1 MNRGAHA
8 IRAADSR
15 MDRDAEKAR
24 EAEQDALMAQAVS
37 STLHALLGG
46 LTPARAT
53 KTALALADAAL
64 DVHATHT
71 DGPCT
76 AAWIGKKA
84 GQLCGDLPSAS
95 YSRRAISR
103 QSAERLFAANDGE
116 GA

>member
-1 MNRGAHA
+1 
-8 IRAADSR
+8 

-24 EAEQDALMAQAVS
+24 EAEADALMAQAVT
-37 STLHALLGG
+37 STLSGLLGG

-64 DVHATHT
+64 DVHAAHT

-84 GQLCGDLPSAS
+84 GQLCGHLPSPGH
-95 YSRRAISR
+95 SRLAISR
-103 QSAERLFAANDGE
+103 ESAERFFTPANDGE